1 MLSKIKRIVKKSKSI
16 EKIWKDINA
25 KVAFESNICEIT
37 PISARKSEVI
47 EKRLNLLVPSINQEH
62 IFGGISTALKFYEQL
77 ADELGY
83 KRRIITTD
91 AAPSAEDMNHFK
103 KYTLVNCNQDEES
116 DYQVV
121 PFNDRYNK
129 TVPIGKND
137 LFMSTA
143 WWTAY
148 AAHNLIRWQSNEYKQ
163 EVKKSIYFIQDF
175 EPGFYAW
182 SSNYAL
188 ADSTYKSV
196 LPQIAIFNTGLL
208 RDYFKLNN
216 YTFQEEY
223 CFEPTLNEEL
233 KKQLLKSNN
242 FNKKKQIL
250 IYGRPSV
257 QRNAFELIIESLKVW
272 VWQQPNVG
280 EWIIYS
286 VGEKH
291 PDVDLGNGVKVES
304 LGKLTLDGYAN
315 LMTESYVGISLMI
328 SPHPSY
334 PPLEVS
340 TFGMKV
346 ITNSYANKDI
356 SNFNDNIISVDILN
370 PISISNKLLNIN
382 SAFEANVKNNITNDS
397 YLENKDMFGFV
408 KNVNI

>member
-1 MLSKIKRIVKKSKSI
+1 MLRNIKRILKKNKKI
-16 EKIWKDINA
+16 EKVYREINS
-25 KVAFESNICEIT
+25 KVTFNPNICEIT
-37 PISARKSEVI
+37 PIDARKSIVS

-77 ADELGY
+77 AESLGC

-91 AAPSAEDMNHFK
+91 AAPSEKDMECFK
-103 KYTLVNCNQDEES
+103 RYTLINCSQDKKC

-121 PFNDRYNK
+121 AFNDRYNK
-129 TVPIGKND
+129 TLPIGEND
-137 LFMSTA
+137 IFISTA

-148 AAHNLIRWQSNEYKQ
+148 ASHNLIRWQAKEYENEI
-163 EVKKSIYFIQDF
+163 KKSIYFIQDF

-182 SSNYAL
+182 SSQYAL
-188 ADSTYKSV
+188 ADSTYKCE

-208 RDYFKLNN
+208 KEYFDRNN
-216 YTFQEEY
+216 YKFYQEY
-223 CFEPTLNEEL
+223 SFEPTLNENL
-233 KKQLLKSNN
+233 KKVLLK
-242 FNKKKQIL
+242 FDTFEKKKQIL

-272 VWQQPNVG
+272 VWKQSDYKD
-280 EWIIYS
+280 WKIYS

-291 PDVDLGNGVKVES
+291 PDVELGNGLKVES
-304 LGKLTLDGYAN
+304 LGKLTIDEYAN
-315 LMTESYVGISLMI
+315 LMVESYVGISLMI

-334 PPLEVS
+334 PPLEMS

-356 SNFNDNIISVDILN
+356 SSFNKNIISLDKLN
-370 PISISNKLLNIN
+370 PIEISDALLKINDKYKSKLLNDRSDTLYVQEKQIFEFIN
-382 SAFEANVKNNITNDS
+382 EINI
-397 YLENKDMFGFV
+397 
-408 KNVNI
+408 